1 MKRIY
6 ITLLA
11 VGFALTSLGQS
22 SYPCVIKKDNSWG
35 LSSYN
40 AESEEFAKPSFDLG
54 QNYTRNTFL
63 KFSGQEQYAYASF
76 DGTSSAI
83 HIINNAGGE
92 FKNTRL
98 YERVLSLNHIPTT
111 DQLVYLS
118 TRKVPNYYD
127 FLTED
132 ISITIMDFKGNK
144 AEKIEIPTFSIFV
157 PNLPFIGT
165 HKRTDNRGVEMAMD
179 YSISLP
185 TVDTDKSVFM
195 FVAKDIPGNNRLIK
209 LDLITKK
216 LTTVRVNADVMAMV
230 YVPETK
236 TVKALTIDWDKQE
249 KTIDYYVV
257 DLDPET
263 GAVSNKTLWLETMS
277 SSNPA
282 SAPICTMTFDHESN
296 QIVAYSEGVELPSSK
311 SNYITYIET
320 LNNTSTKVVITDV
333 DSDIN
338 IPGKKRPVDQVFG
351 FGYDVTVYP
360 NPTNGLLRVAT
371 TKDYV
376 VDQLVVTNVHGEVVR
391 KYDVQSGLLMNEIDV
406 SFLSQGMYYVQMT
419 SGGQV
424 HTEKFVKY

>member
-1 MKRIY
+1 
-6 ITLLA
+6 
-11 VGFALTSLGQS
+11 
-22 SYPCVIKKDNSWG
+22 
-35 LSSYN
+35 
-40 AESEEFAKPSFDLG
+40 
-54 QNYTRNTFL
+54 
-63 KFSGQEQYAYASF
+63 
-76 DGTSSAI
+76 
-83 HIINNAGGE
+83 
-92 FKNTRL
+92 
-98 YERVLSLNHIPTT
+98 
-111 DQLVYLS
+111 
-118 TRKVPNYYD
+118 
-127 FLTED
+127 
-132 ISITIMDFKGNK
+132 
-144 AEKIEIPTFSIFV
+144 
-157 PNLPFIGT
+157 
-165 HKRTDNRGVEMAMD
+165 
-179 YSISLP
+179 
-185 TVDTDKSVFM
+185 
-195 FVAKDIPGNNRLIK
+195 
-209 LDLITKK
+209 
-216 LTTVRVNADVMAMV
+216 
-230 YVPETK
+230 
-236 TVKALTIDWDKQE
+236 
-249 KTIDYYVV
+249 
-257 DLDPET
+257 
-263 GAVSNKTLWLETMS
+263 MS